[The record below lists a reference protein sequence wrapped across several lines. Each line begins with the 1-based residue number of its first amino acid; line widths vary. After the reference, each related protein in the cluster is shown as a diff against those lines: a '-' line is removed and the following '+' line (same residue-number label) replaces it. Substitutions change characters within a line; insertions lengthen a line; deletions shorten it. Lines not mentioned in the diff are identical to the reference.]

1 MFTLT
6 RSQVFTS
13 EDIDQEVAL
22 FTFEKG
28 KAPRRSFIEH
38 RLTRQLGGFSVSF
51 EDPEAL
57 DTVAI
62 PFIFDDTDPSE
73 GISPEDIDRLLNWS
87 SSQPE
92 EVQLGVDIVLG
103 FEEGDVAEALTALF
117 SFLKKPEPKADR
129 PKAVA
134 KTSNIRAL
142 VINLLTEKEA
152 LTREEIIEAL
162 LPTVTSLYQSRR
174 PVAAIR
180 QTLRSLVADSRITVT
195 DSRYSVTR

>member
-22 FTFEKG
+22 FTFQKG
-28 KAPRRSFIEH
+28 RAPRRSFIEH
-38 RLTRQLGGFSVSF
+38 RLTRQLGGFSVSY

-62 PFIFDDTDPSE
+62 PFIFDDTEASE
-73 GISPEDIDRLLNWS
+73 GIGPDDIDRLLNWS
-87 SSQPE
+87 AAQPE
-92 EVQLGVDIVLG
+92 AVQINVDIVLG
-103 FEEGDVAEALTALF
+103 FEEGDAAEALTALF
-117 SFLKKPEPKADR
+117 AFLKKPEPKADR

-134 KTSNIRAL
+134 KSSNTRAL
-142 VINLLTEKEA
+142 VTTLLTEKGS

-162 LPTVTSLYQSRR
+162 LPTVTALYQSRR

-180 QTLRSLVADSRITVT
+180 QALRSLVADNRITLT
-195 DSRYSVTR
+195 DSRYSIAQ